1 MMHISRNAYRQAL
14 SEFVGKHFAEF
25 HITVELPPGSSR
37 SELEHHVRE
46 FYIRLNRV
54 FLGRNWFK
62 SENAQ
67 ARMQGIVSFE
77 EGAGGSHA
85 HMLVKPPAGVD
96 PKQFAEAASHVWTR
110 HLDEVLT
117 IYRGR
122 PVTGR
127 AGKIHIQTVTDTSSD
142 RWRVARYDLKRVT
155 HTSGDG
161 LSWKFIDQL
170 TALRRGR

>member
-1 MMHISRNAYRQAL
+1 MTIISKKDYRDSLA
-14 SEFVGKHFAEF
+14 SFAGEHFAEL
-25 HITVELPPGSSR
+25 HITVELPPGR
-37 SELEHHVRE
+37 TRNELEHHIRE

-62 SENAQ
+62 PKNARS
-67 ARMQGIVSFE
+67 RMQGIVYFE

-96 PKQFAEAASHVWTR
+96 PKLFAQAASHVWTK
-110 HLDEVLT
+110 HPNIDST

-127 AGKIHIQTVTDTSSD
+127 TGKIFIQNVTDTSSD
-142 RWRVARYDLKRVT
+142 RLRVACYDMKRVT
-155 HTSGDG
+155 HTSADG